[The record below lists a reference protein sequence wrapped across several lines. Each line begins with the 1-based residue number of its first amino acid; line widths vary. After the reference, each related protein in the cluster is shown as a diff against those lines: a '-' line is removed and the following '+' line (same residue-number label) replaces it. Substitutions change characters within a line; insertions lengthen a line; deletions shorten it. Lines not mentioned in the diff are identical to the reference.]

1 MTKRQRSW
9 AQIRVL
15 VGRLLRGLHTVKWLF
30 IYIGPKWNLLM
41 MLIFLVFW
49 ILECRFFFSVL
60 YSCLPGAVFTY
71 HTMYWANWWVYIGQD
86 DKVKKLLLHLV
97 AIFNHLASH
106 TVYLAFV
113 SNHVAMWIKTHFEN
127 NDQVVHLEFWGDSMP
142 SPVDITLR
150 LQRTIVLGEETYSA
164 LTSRCY
170 FYR

>member
-1 MTKRQRSW
+1 MMKRQHSW
-9 AQIRVL
+9 AQIWVL
-15 VGRLLRGLHTVKWLF
+15 VGRLLRGLCTVKCTV
-30 IYIGPKWNLLM
+30 YIHQSLMDLLM

-49 ILECRFFFSVL
+49 ILQCRFFFSVL
-60 YSCLPGAVFTY
+60 YSLLSTAAFTY
-71 HTMYWANWWVYIGQD
+71 YTMYRAYWWVYIRRD
-86 DKVKKLLLHLV
+86 DKEKKLLLHMV

-113 SNHVAMWIKTHFEN
+113 SNHVAMWIKTPFVN
-127 NDQVVHLEFWGDSMP
+127 NDQVVHLEFWGDSIH